1 MASPLWMG
9 VMAVVAAYLLGS
21 IPTGLVLVRLST
33 GKDLRHEHSGRTGGT
48 NAARAAGAWAGI
60 GTMIGD
66 GLKAAGAVW
75 LAHALTAG
83 QPLIEAIAGVMAVL
97 GHNYSLFMIERRE
110 GKLRFRGGAGGAPT
124 VGAAIGL
131 WGPSALF
138 MIPTG
143 IGVLLL
149 IGYASVATISVGVAA
164 TVVFL
169 VRGWRRAADPGATSS
184 SARWSS
190 CCCCWRCGPIWRACA
205 REPSVSSGCVPGGR
219 GGPRHGPARPAGRPS
234 LRLPDP
240 GLIVSELNGIGVPAA
255 RSGGVR
261 LARLQA
267 RSRMASSASA
277 PTAPVSI
284 SRILPRLRC
293 R

>member
-1 MASPLWMG
+1 MYSTLWMG
-9 VMAVVAAYLLGS
+9 VLAVIAAYLLGS

-33 GKDLRHEHSGRTGGT
+33 GKDLRQEHSGRTGGT
-48 NAARAAGAWAGI
+48 NAARAAGAWAGV

-75 LAHALTAG
+75 LAHALSAG
-83 QPLIEAIAGVMAVL
+83 QPLIEAIAGIVAVV

-110 GKLRFRGGAGGAPT
+110 GKLHFRGGAGGAPT

-169 VRGWRRAADPGATSS
+169 VRAAQGS
-184 SARWSS
+184 
-190 CCCCWRCGPIWRACA
+190 GPWGY
-205 REPSVSSGCVPGGR
+205 VLF
-219 GGPRHGPARPAGRPS
+219 GPVVVVLLLLALRP
-234 LRLPDP
+234 
-240 GLIVSELNGIGVPAA
+240 N
-255 RSGGVR
+255 
-261 LARLQA
+261 LARLRQGTERIVGLRA
-267 RSRMASSASA
+267 WWHRRTSSQPGGPGETTKPPS
-277 PTAPVSI
+277 T
-284 SRILPRLRC
+284 
-293 R
+293 

>member
-1 MASPLWMG
+1 MASLVWMG
-9 VMAVVAAYLLGS
+9 VIAVVAAYLLGS

-33 GKDLRHEHSGRTGGT
+33 GKDLRQEHSGRTGGT

-83 QPLIEAIAGVMAVL
+83 QPLIEAIAGIAAVL

-110 GKLRFRGGAGGAPT
+110 GKLHFRGGAGGAPT

-143 IGVLLL
+143 IGVLLV

-169 VRGWRRAADPGATSS
+169 VRAAQGSGPWGYVVFGPVVVVLLLLALRPNLARLRQGTERIVGLRAWWQRRTSS
-184 SARWSS
+184 RPDA
-190 CCCCWRCGPIWRACA
+190 
-205 REPSVSSGCVPGGR
+205 PGGR
-219 GGPRHGPARPAGRPS
+219 PQPPS
-234 LRLPDP
+234 
-240 GLIVSELNGIGVPAA
+240 S
-255 RSGGVR
+255 
-261 LARLQA
+261 
-267 RSRMASSASA
+267 
-277 PTAPVSI
+277 
-284 SRILPRLRC
+284 
-293 R
+293 

>member
-1 MASPLWMG
+1 MSSTLWMG
-9 VMAVVAAYLLGS
+9 VLAVIAAYLLGS

-33 GKDLRHEHSGRTGGT
+33 GKDLRQEHSGRTGGT
-48 NAARAAGAWAGI
+48 NAARAAGTWAGL

-83 QPLIEAIAGVMAVL
+83 QPLIEAMAGIMAVL

-110 GKLRFRGGAGGAPT
+110 GKLHFRGGAGGAPT

-169 VRGWRRAADPGATSS
+169 VRAAQGS
-184 SARWSS
+184 
-190 CCCCWRCGPIWRACA
+190 GPWGY
-205 REPSVSSGCVPGGR
+205 VLF
-219 GGPRHGPARPAGRPS
+219 GPVVVVLLLLALRP
-234 LRLPDP
+234 
-240 GLIVSELNGIGVPAA
+240 N
-255 RSGGVR
+255 
-261 LARLQA
+261 LARLRQGTERIVGLRA
-267 RSRMASSASA
+267 WWQRRASSQPGGPPKPPS
-277 PTAPVSI
+277 T
-284 SRILPRLRC
+284 
-293 R
+293 

>member
-9 VMAVVAAYLLGS
+9 VIAVVAAYLLGS

-97 GHNYSLFMIERRE
+97 GHNYSLFMIEHRE

-169 VRGWRRAADPGATSS
+169 VRAAQGS
-184 SARWSS
+184 
-190 CCCCWRCGPIWRACA
+190 GPWGY
-205 REPSVSSGCVPGGR
+205 VLF
-219 GGPRHGPARPAGRPS
+219 GPVVVVLLLLALRP
-234 LRLPDP
+234 
-240 GLIVSELNGIGVPAA
+240 N
-255 RSGGVR
+255 
-261 LARLQA
+261 LARLRQGTERIVGLRA
-267 RSRMASSASA
+267 WWQRRASSRPGA
-277 PTAPVSI
+277 PGGTPKPPST
-284 SRILPRLRC
+284 
-293 R
+293 

>member
-9 VMAVVAAYLLGS
+9 VMAVMAAYLLGS

-110 GKLRFRGGAGGAPT
+110 GKLRFGGGAGGAPT

-169 VRGWRRAADPGATSS
+169 VRAAQGS
-184 SARWSS
+184 
-190 CCCCWRCGPIWRACA
+190 GPWGYALF
-205 REPSVSSGCVPGGR
+205 
-219 GGPRHGPARPAGRPS
+219 GPVVVVLLLLALRP
-234 LRLPDP
+234 
-240 GLIVSELNGIGVPAA
+240 N
-255 RSGGVR
+255 
-261 LARLQA
+261 LARLRQGTERIVGLRA
-267 RSRMASSASA
+267 WWQRRASSRSGSPGGMPKPP
-277 PTAPVSI
+277 PT
-284 SRILPRLRC
+284 
-293 R
+293 

>member
-9 VMAVVAAYLLGS
+9 VIAVVAAYLLGS

-169 VRGWRRAADPGATSS
+169 VRAAQGS
-184 SARWSS
+184 
-190 CCCCWRCGPIWRACA
+190 GPWGY
-205 REPSVSSGCVPGGR
+205 VLF
-219 GGPRHGPARPAGRPS
+219 GPVVVVLLLLALRP
-234 LRLPDP
+234 
-240 GLIVSELNGIGVPAA
+240 N
-255 RSGGVR
+255 
-261 LARLQA
+261 LARLRQGTERIVGLRA
-267 RSRMASSASA
+267 WWQRRASSRSGA
-277 PTAPVSI
+277 PDGTPKPPST
-284 SRILPRLRC
+284 
-293 R
+293 

>member
-1 MASPLWMG
+1 MASSFWM
-9 VMAVVAAYLLGS
+9 VVLAVGAAYLLGS

-33 GKDLRHEHSGRTGGT
+33 GKDLRQEHSGRTGGT
-48 NAARAAGAWAGI
+48 NAARAAGAWAGL

-66 GLKAAGAVW
+66 GLKAAAAVW

-83 QPLIEAIAGVMAVL
+83 QPLVEALAGIMAVL

-110 GKLRFRGGAGGAPT
+110 GKLHFRGGAGGAPT

-143 IGVLLL
+143 IGVLLV

-169 VRGWRRAADPGATSS
+169 VRA
-184 SARWSS
+184 
-190 CCCCWRCGPIWRACA
+190 
-205 REPSVSSGCVPGGR
+205 V
-219 GGPRHGPARPAGRPS
+219 
-234 LRLPDP
+234 L
-240 GLIVSELNGIGVPAA
+240 GIGPWGYVVFGPVVVVLLLLAL
-255 RSGGVR
+255 RPNLVR
-261 LARLQA
+261 LRQGTERVVGLRAWWRKRAL
-267 RSRMASSASA
+267 SSPEAPGEGPQPPSA
-277 PTAPVSI
+277 
-284 SRILPRLRC
+284 
-293 R
+293 

>member
-9 VMAVVAAYLLGS
+9 VIAVVAAYLLGS

-169 VRGWRRAADPGATSS
+169 VRAAQGS
-184 SARWSS
+184 
-190 CCCCWRCGPIWRACA
+190 GPWGY
-205 REPSVSSGCVPGGR
+205 VLF
-219 GGPRHGPARPAGRPS
+219 GPVVVVLLLLALRP
-234 LRLPDP
+234 
-240 GLIVSELNGIGVPAA
+240 N
-255 RSGGVR
+255 
-261 LARLQA
+261 LARLRQGTERIVGLRA
-267 RSRMASSASA
+267 WWQRRASSRPGA
-277 PTAPVSI
+277 PGGTPKPPST
-284 SRILPRLRC
+284 
-293 R
+293 

>member
-1 MASPLWMG
+1 MASLVWMG
-9 VMAVVAAYLLGS
+9 VIAVVAAYLLGS

-33 GKDLRHEHSGRTGGT
+33 GKDLRQEHSGRTGGT

-83 QPLIEAIAGVMAVL
+83 QPLIEAIAGIAAVL

-110 GKLRFRGGAGGAPT
+110 GKLHFRGGAGGAPT

-143 IGVLLL
+143 IGVLLV

-169 VRGWRRAADPGATSS
+169 VRAAQGSGPWGYVVFGPVVVVLLLLALRPNLARLRQGTERIVGLRAWWQRRASS
-184 SARWSS
+184 RPDA
-190 CCCCWRCGPIWRACA
+190 
-205 REPSVSSGCVPGGR
+205 PGGR
-219 GGPRHGPARPAGRPS
+219 PQPPS
-234 LRLPDP
+234 
-240 GLIVSELNGIGVPAA
+240 S
-255 RSGGVR
+255 
-261 LARLQA
+261 
-267 RSRMASSASA
+267 
-277 PTAPVSI
+277 
-284 SRILPRLRC
+284 
-293 R
+293 

>member
-9 VMAVVAAYLLGS
+9 VIAVVAAYLLGS

-131 WGPSALF
+131 WGPSALL

-169 VRGWRRAADPGATSS
+169 VRGGAGQRTLGLRPLRPGGRRAAAAGAAAQSGAPAPGNRAYRRAACLVAKAGLVTVRR
-184 SARWSS
+184 ARRDAQASVYLT
-190 CCCCWRCGPIWRACA
+190 P
-205 REPSVSSGCVPGGR
+205 VSSY
-219 GGPRHGPARPAGRPS
+219 
-234 LRLPDP
+234 
-240 GLIVSELNGIGVPAA
+240 
-255 RSGGVR
+255 RS
-261 LARLQA
+261 
-267 RSRMASSASA
+267 
-277 PTAPVSI
+277 
-284 SRILPRLRC
+284 
-293 R
+293 